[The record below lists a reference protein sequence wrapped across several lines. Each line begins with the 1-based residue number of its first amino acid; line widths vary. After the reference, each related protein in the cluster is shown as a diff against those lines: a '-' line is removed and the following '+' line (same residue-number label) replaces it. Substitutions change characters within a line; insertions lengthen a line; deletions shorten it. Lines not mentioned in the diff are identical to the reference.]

1 LAVEPLDPDE
11 LEVLDEEL
19 DDVPDD
25 DVPDDDE
32 PDEDD
37 SLDLEF
43 DLVSDFADVVDLDE
57 SDFCS
62 EDDSSRAPEA
72 ARLSV
77 R

>member
-1 LAVEPLDPDE
+1 MAVGPLNPDE

-19 DDVPDD
+19 DD
-25 DVPDDDE
+25 E
-32 PDEDD
+32 APDEDD
-37 SLDLEF
+37 SLDL
-43 DLVSDFADVVDLDE
+43 VSDFADAVDLDG

>member
-19 DDVPDD
+19 DD
-25 DVPDDDE
+25 DVPDE
-32 PDEDD
+32 VD